1 MMKDP
6 KSDMTENNGSASSK
20 PKKTGGKGRAS
31 PIDKYVGTR
40 LRQRRT
46 LMGVSQEKLGDALG
60 VTFQQIQKYERGTNR
75 IGAGRL
81 FEISNILD
89 VPVAYFYEGY
99 DGAMAARVDGFG
111 ENGQTGFDG
120 NPMNRRET
128 LELVRYYYG
137 IKDPKLRKQIFDLAK
152 SMAQPKNTDG

>member
-1 MMKDP
+1 MSNTKE
-6 KSDMTENNGSASSK
+6 KSSSPPRK
-20 PKKTGGKGRAS
+20 SGGKGRAS

-46 LMGVSQEKLGDALG
+46 LLGVSQEKLGDSLG

-81 FEISNILD
+81 FEISKILD

-99 DGAMAARVDGFG
+99 DGALTAGADGFA
-111 ENGQTGFDG
+111 ETEQTGFDG

-152 SMAQPKNTDG
+152 SMAQPKSDDE

>member
-1 MMKDP
+1 MSNTKEKNNSTP
-6 KSDMTENNGSASSK
+6 RKS
-20 PKKTGGKGRAS
+20 GGKGRAS

-46 LMGVSQEKLGDALG
+46 LLGVSQEKLGDSLG

-99 DGAMAARVDGFG
+99 DGAMTAKTAGFA
-111 ENGQTGFDG
+111 ETEQAGFDG

-152 SMAQPKNTDG
+152 SMAQPKSGDE

>member
-1 MMKDP
+1 MSNKDGSTGP
-6 KSDMTENNGSASSK
+6 APRKS
-20 PKKTGGKGRAS
+20 GGKGRAS

-46 LMGVSQEKLGDALG
+46 LLGVSQEKLGDSLG

-99 DGAMAARVDGFG
+99 DGAMAGKADGFA
-111 ENGQTGFDG
+111 EDGQVSFEG

-152 SMAQPKNTDG
+152 SMAQPKSDGK